1 MINQLKN
8 AKTFEEWQERA
19 KELDKYLSKSQ
30 WLQEIYTSDSLL
42 LENDQWINKPESKIY
57 DYKLIKSRLE
67 HQRKAREIGD
77 VDNMMYLLRVGLL
90 RNFGGICDRRLFSH
104 AYVG

>member
-42 LENDQWINKPESKIY
+42 LENDQWIN
-57 DYKLIKSRLE
+57 
-67 HQRKAREIGD
+67 
-77 VDNMMYLLRVGLL
+77 
-90 RNFGGICDRRLFSH
+90 
-104 AYVG
+104 

>member
-1 MINQLKN
+1 MTPRDITL
-8 AKTFEEWQERA
+8 TLF
-19 KELDKYLSKSQ
+19 
-30 WLQEIYTSDSLL
+30 